1 MNGICIGE
9 SRQIVIS
16 RERTILTMIFFFLRR
31 RSRFCIKGLFQKT
44 SWQPQ
49 NINIAETGNIKK
61 EGNLKKKKIE
71 NSQTKMADR
80 NTRTKKQWRYRTI
93 GKQKIKWHD

>member
-1 MNGICIGE
+1 MIILENIVATTKHKCSRDRKHLKRGE
-9 SRQIVIS
+9 S
-16 RERTILTMIFFFLRR
+16 E
-31 RSRFCIKGLFQKT
+31 
-44 SWQPQ
+44 
-49 NINIAETGNIKK
+49 KK
-61 EGNLKKKKIE
+61 NIE

>member
-1 MNGICIGE
+1 M
-9 SRQIVIS
+9 
-16 RERTILTMIFFFLRR
+16 MIFFFFCVEGVD
-31 RSRFCIKGLFQKT
+31 FCIKGLFQKT

-61 EGNLKKKKIE
+61 EGNLKKKKTE

-80 NTRTKKQWRYRTI
+80 NTRTKKQWRCRTI
-93 GKQKIKWHD
+93 GKQKLKWHD